1 MLYLCTSKILYFHDS
16 TPLNSITNHVTN
28 RYEIGAGAADWDE
41 AERVVSNAAKKGGA
55 GSMTVAVKTGE
66 KKRKVGE
73 AVEEAYKEAEKFKE
87 GAAKKSKKHKS
98 SKKA

>member
-1 MLYLCTSKILYFHDS
+1 
-16 TPLNSITNHVTN
+16 
-28 RYEIGAGAADWDE
+28 
-41 AERVVSNAAKKGGA
+41 
-55 GSMTVAVKTGE
+55 MTVAVKTGE

-98 SKKA
+98 GKKA

>member
-1 MLYLCTSKILYFHDS
+1 MA
-16 TPLNSITNHVTN
+16 PLTLPPN
-28 RYEIGAGAADWDE
+28 RYEIGAGAADWEE
-41 AERVVSNAAKKGGA
+41 AERTIQNAAKKGGA

-98 SKKA
+98 GKKA

>member
-1 MLYLCTSKILYFHDS
+1 MLYLCISKFLTFVVTYHS
-16 TPLNSITNHVTN
+16 TAPLTLPPN
-28 RYEIGAGAADWDE
+28 RYEIGAGAADWEE
-41 AERVVSNAAKKGGA
+41 AERTIQNAAKKGGA

-98 SKKA
+98 GKKA

>member
-1 MLYLCTSKILYFHDS
+1 MFSCFFFTCNDNLANKS
-16 TPLNSITNHVTN
+16 TFN
-28 RYEIGAGAADWDE
+28 RYEISAGATDWED
-41 AERVVSNAAKKGGA
+41 AERAISNATKKGGAA
-55 GSMTVAVKTGE
+55 GSMTVSVKTGE

-98 SKKA
+98 NKKA